1 MIKLKTIGTIKSD
14 FEEAAAIEEMRKHKS
29 EIVIEPDY
37 EEGLFKIEDNKYLQ
51 IIFHLHLSEGYNLK
65 GARRYGEIR
74 GVFASRSPNRPVPI
88 GVSTVE
94 LLERKGRKL
103 TVKGLDAVDGTPV
116 LDIKPYS
123 VMIDQPE
130 NKSISPEE
138 S

>member
-1 MIKLKTIGTIKSD
+1 MAKLKSIGTIKSD
-14 FEEAAAIEEMRKHKS
+14 FEEPADIEEMRKHKS
-29 EIVIEPDY
+29 EIIIDPDY
-37 EEGLFKIEDNKYLQ
+37 EEGLFKIEDNKHVQ

-65 GARRYGEIR
+65 GARRHGKIR
-74 GVFASRSPNRPVPI
+74 GVFASRSPNRPAPI
-88 GVSTVE
+88 AVTTVE
-94 LLERKGRKL
+94 LLERKERKL
-103 TVKGLDAVDGTPV
+103 KVTGLDAVDGTPV